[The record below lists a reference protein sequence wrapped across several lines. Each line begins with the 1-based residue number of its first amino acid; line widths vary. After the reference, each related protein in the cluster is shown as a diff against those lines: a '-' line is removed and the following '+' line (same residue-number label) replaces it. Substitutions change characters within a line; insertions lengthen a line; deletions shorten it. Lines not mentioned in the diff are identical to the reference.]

1 MDASS
6 NMNVIWDSDLATP
19 APPTSPPPKRKFCF
33 FQSQT
38 YLLNGTQ
45 VLAFVAGRHPS
56 TYSISIPKSPHHTA
70 HTRPNQNPK
79 SHSLIIGSTHL
90 VIRSEAL
97 CCSCYMLKHFLPFC
111 YHLLFAVSNH
121 ITAST
126 PTHPSPS
133 FTLTTKTKIYFRL
146 NKLFNLN
153 TCIKFSTFN
162 SFS

>member
-1 MDASS
+1 MGFWFGHTRTTHIS
-6 NMNVIWDSDLATP
+6 T
-19 APPTSPPPKRKFCF
+19 
-33 FQSQT
+33 
-38 YLLNGTQ
+38 TQ
-45 VLAFVAGRHPS
+45 KEILFL
-56 TYSISIPKSPHHTA
+56 SISNISTQRYLGPCLCRRQAPKHLLYFHFQITSPHHTA

-97 CCSCYMLKHFLPFC
+97 CCSCFMFKHFLPFC